1 MEQTSR
7 AQQNKYA
14 IDNALLSYKQGNI
27 SAMELDAELGR
38 ISQSVDND
46 IQKVKTDII
55 SSKYPKSNSY
65 DNGLKLVGEAQ
76 RTRAYNLLGQGI
88 EVIRNEM
95 KRGIDENNYDFVF
108 TLGEGVYNNDK
119 FSRVEQISLDKIFN
133 DALQRR
139 GIYDKATEKRK
150 LQFVK
155 KELDAISSKVGTMD
169 ADKLVHS
176 AQFERS
182 RYDIVMARQNDERPK
197 MPLSE
202 LISEL

>member
-1 MEQTSR
+1 MSR
-7 AQQNKYA
+7 AEQNKYA
-14 IDNALLSYKQGNI
+14 IDNALSSYGKGNI

-38 ISQSVDND
+38 ISQSVEND

-76 RTRAYNLLGQGI
+76 RTRAYSLLSQDI
-88 EVIRNEM
+88 SVIRNEM

-108 TLGEGVYNNDK
+108 SLGEAVYNNDK
-119 FSRVEQISLDKIFN
+119 FTRVEQISLDKIFN
-133 DALQRR
+133 EALERR
-139 GIYDKATEKRK
+139 DIYGKATEKRK

>member
-38 ISQSVDND
+38 ISQSVDGD
-46 IQKVKTDII
+46 IQKISTDII

-76 RTRAYNLLGQGI
+76 RQRAYNLLGQDI
-88 EVIRNEM
+88 SVIRNEM
-95 KRGIDENNYDFVF
+95 KRGIDENNFDFVF
-108 TLGEGVYNNDK
+108 SLADSVYRNDK
-119 FSRVEQISLDKIFN
+119 FTRVEQLSLDKIFGE
-133 DALQRR
+133 ALQKR
-139 GIYDKATEKRK
+139 GILEKAAEKNK

-197 MPLSE
+197 LPIAE

>member
-7 AQQNKYA
+7 ATLSQYSV
-14 IDNALLSYKQGNI
+14 DNALTSYKKGDI
-27 SAMELDAELGR
+27 SVMEVNAELER
-38 ISQSVDND
+38 IKNLVDND

-76 RTRAYNLLGQGI
+76 RTRAYNLLSQDI
-88 EVIRNEM
+88 SVIRNEM

-108 TLGEGVYNNDK
+108 TLAESCYHNDK
-119 FSRVEQISLDKIFN
+119 FSRVEQHSLDKIFGE
-133 DALQRR
+133 ALQKR
-139 GIYDKATEKRK
+139 GILEKATEKKK
-150 LQFVK
+150 LEFLQ
-155 KELDAISSKVGTMD
+155 KELDAVLSKVGTMD
-169 ADKLVHS
+169 ADKLVHD

-182 RYDIVMARQNDERPK
+182 RFNIVMARQNDERPK
-197 MPLSE
+197 LPISE